1 MVLYYPIGVS
11 TTALAVVGACKII
24 RSGYSFF
31 ALLRHSLD
39 LLFHG
44 EGEAF
49 NVQW

>member
-1 MVLYYPIGVS
+1 MVLYPVGVS
-11 TTALAVVGACKII
+11 TTALAVVGACKSF

-31 ALLRHSLD
+31 GLLIHSLD